1 MATSVRQAEQSIL
14 RRASSSYDGAPPG
27 TRRRRAVLAA
37 SPPKPTGGRRE
48 AKRLSAGER
57 VSAGLQPDVLQRRSL
72 SMPAASPRA
81 HPDRVWS
88 GPVGA
93 PPSPNKE
100 RRDSLKKVK
109 LHSERV

>member
-1 MATSVRQAEQSIL
+1 MSSGAAAAA
-14 RRASSSYDGAPPG
+14 ASSLAL
-27 TRRRRAVLAA
+27 VLSDEPRLLPASELHARLALMEAA
-37 SPPKPTGGRRE
+37 
-48 AKRLSAGER
+48 AKAYHAE
-57 VSAGLQPDVLQRRSL
+57 LQRRPL